1 MDSEYPGLGPLGSK
15 KFSAC
20 REYECYVSGIM
31 VGGEFKGGNSSL
43 ENAGFVVDS
52 FVSFGRVRKI
62 FQVQF
67 LGKMSSFVSGS

>member
-1 MDSEYPGLGPLGSK
+1 
-15 KFSAC
+15 
-20 REYECYVSGIM
+20 M

-43 ENAGFVVDS
+43 ENASFVVDS